1 MAFGI
6 IDFMA
11 TVHTLAAEKRIM
23 NHKGF
28 TLIELV
34 IVIVLI
40 VIIAVYVAPR
50 LGDVTAMKAGA
61 FADKLR
67 ADIRYAQN
75 LAMTQ
80 NQRVRV
86 TFAANSYSITIA
98 GNPIAD
104 PASGRNYP
112 VALGA
117 GDYTGISITT
127 PTGFSGDYVE
137 FNSLG
142 VPYDSGGALAADK
155 SVTVTGGQTVLVTAQ
170 TGAVN

>member
-1 MAFGI
+1 M
-6 IDFMA
+6 D
-11 TVHTLAAEKRIM
+11 R
-23 NHKGF
+23 KGF

-34 IVIVLI
+34 MVIVLLGI
-40 VIIAVYVAPR
+40 LAAFVAPN
-50 LGDVTAMKAGA
+50 LGNITSTKAGA
-61 FADKLR
+61 FSDKLR

-104 PASGRNYP
+104 PATGRNYP
-112 VALGA
+112 VTLGV
-117 GDYTGISITT
+117 GDYAGISLANTF
-127 PTGFSGDYVE
+127 GGSYVE
-137 FNSLG
+137 FDSLG
-142 VPYDSGGALAADK
+142 VPYDGGGVLLVNR
-155 SVTVTGGQTVLVTAQ
+155 SVTVAPVGQAITVTVQ

>member
-1 MAFGI
+1 M
-6 IDFMA
+6 D
-11 TVHTLAAEKRIM
+11 R
-23 NHKGF
+23 KGF

-34 IVIVLI
+34 MVIVLI
-40 VIIAVYVAPR
+40 GIIAAFVAPQ
-50 LGDVTAMKAGA
+50 LGNV
-61 FADKLR
+61 FATKSGGLASKLR

-104 PASGRNYP
+104 PATGRNYP
-112 VALGA
+112 VTLGA
-117 GDYTGISITT
+117 GDYVGIGIVI

-137 FNSLG
+137 FDSLG
-142 VPYDSGGALAADK
+142 IPYDGGGVLAAAT
-155 SVTVTGGQTVLVTAQ
+155 SVTVTGGGSNYNVTVQPQ